1 MSADLGNLRSAY
13 LACVPVDFITGAVR
27 ERYVAQVLIMRLQ
40 LAQRAT
46 YADQFDFAC
55 EVIEYVKLPEPAVS
69 DPSAA
74 YMNHSQ
80 LQCQLTVQAGCAA
93 VRHRPVALTI
103 QSDRFLLDPNSEEGM
118 AREPRS
124 DDQVD
129 RFVFNP
135 AGIVFDPNDPKQGLS
150 DVSRL
155 TLCRGLC
162 RVCGKWRRNPL
173 WWLAWRPHPSLLSS
187 PCPLSF

>member
-1 MSADLGNLRSAY
+1 M
-13 LACVPVDFITGAVR
+13 
-27 ERYVAQVLIMRLQ
+27 
-40 LAQRAT
+40 
-46 YADQFDFAC
+46 
-55 EVIEYVKLPEPAVS
+55 IEYVKLPEPAVS

-103 QSDRFLLDPNSEEGM
+103 QSDRFLLDPNSAQRM

-135 AGIVFDPNDPKQGLS
+135 AGIVFDPMILNKAFQ
-150 DVSRL
+150 
-155 TLCRGLC
+155 TLPG
-162 RVCGKWRRNPL
+162 
-173 WWLAWRPHPSLLSS
+173 
-187 PCPLSF
+187 